1 MNEFQNMLPESNDFK
16 IGYVVGK
23 QSTKYWLECEEDLG
37 TMSKYLCSTK
47 SVLLWCDA
55 RVHKTDNKRSKR
67 AEDEPPSKRQQIEKE
82 LEEISTELKEKH
94 GNKYSIPQLR
104 CWARLLMTGKHQSKD
119 EIPEFLTNQLKKP
132 KPPSLAE
139 AITGAAKTFAEAV
152 KCPST
157 SASVVI
163 DNGGSRNSNVSHT
176 NVPASLPSCVGIGI
190 SPTKITELR
199 LKKMQELRELQSLLE
214 QNILTEEFVEQKRLV
229 LDSLRKLTH

>member
-1 MNEFQNMLPESNDFK
+1 MLGQTS
-16 IGYVVGK
+16 
-23 QSTKYWLECEEDLG
+23 
-37 TMSKYLCSTK
+37 
-47 SVLLWCDA
+47 
-55 RVHKTDNKRSKR
+55 
-67 AEDEPPSKRQQIEKE
+67 
-82 LEEISTELKEKH
+82 
-94 GNKYSIPQLR
+94 
-104 CWARLLMTGKHQSKD
+104 KHQSKD

-199 LKKMQELRELQSLLE
+199 LKKMQELHELQSLLE
-214 QNILTEEFVEQKRLV
+214 LTEEEFVEQKRLV